1 MWPKKFLMH
10 ITRRVLYEVLQAS
23 VYGGESQEEKEEN
36 KDVKKIISKIEKGKF
51 QLDICLL
58 VLSDTEKNQLEII
71 DPNLFLQK
79 NYPRREYFVVG
90 IAKGFDEA
98 LEILE
103 EITKNVYNETR
114 GADIRSYILNK
125 EQEG

>member
-1 MWPKKFLMH
+1 MRYYRH
-10 ITRRVLYEVLQAS
+10 LYV
-23 VYGGESQEEKEEN
+23 GESLRK
-36 KDVKKIISKIEKGKF
+36 KKKKIISKLEKGKF
-51 QLDICLL
+51 QLEIRLI
-58 VLSDTEKNQLEII
+58 VLPETTGNQLEII

-79 NYPRREYFVVG
+79 NYPEREYFVVG

-103 EITKNVYNETR
+103 EIAENVYNETR

>member
-1 MWPKKFLMH
+1 MRYYRHLYVGERLKK
-10 ITRRVLYEVLQAS
+10 
-23 VYGGESQEEKEEN
+23 K
-36 KDVKKIISKIEKGKF
+36 KKKIIAKLEKGKF
-51 QLDICLL
+51 QFEIRLL
-58 VLSDTEKNQLEII
+58 VLPETKNNQLEII
-71 DPNLFLQK
+71 NPNLFLQK
-79 NYPRREYFVVG
+79 NYPGREYFVVG

-103 EITKNVYNETR
+103 EIAKNVYNETR

>member
-1 MWPKKFLMH
+1 MTFEKK
-10 ITRRVLYEVLQAS
+10 
-23 VYGGESQEEKEEN
+23 K
-36 KDVKKIISKIEKGKF
+36 KKIISKLEKRKF
-51 QLDICLL
+51 QLDICIL
-58 VLSDTEKNQLEII
+58 VLPDTEKNQLEII
-71 DPNLFLQK
+71 NPNLFLQK
-79 NYPRREYFVVG
+79 NYPQREYFVVG

>member
-1 MWPKKFLMH
+1 M
-10 ITRRVLYEVLQAS
+10 
-23 VYGGESQEEKEEN
+23 
-36 KDVKKIISKIEKGKF
+36 
-51 QLDICLL
+51 
-58 VLSDTEKNQLEII
+58 
-71 DPNLFLQK
+71 
-79 NYPRREYFVVG
+79 G

-98 LEILE
+98 LEVLE

>member
-1 MWPKKFLMH
+1 MRYYKHLYVAESLKKK
-10 ITRRVLYEVLQAS
+10 Q
-23 VYGGESQEEKEEN
+23 
-36 KDVKKIISKIEKGKF
+36 KKIISKLDKGKF
-51 QLDICLL
+51 QLNICLL
-58 VLSDTEKNQLEII
+58 VLPDTKDNQLEII

-79 NYPRREYFVVG
+79 NYPRRDFFVVG
-90 IAKGFDEA
+90 IAKGFEEA

-103 EITKNVYNETR
+103 EIVQNVYNETR

>member
-1 MWPKKFLMH
+1 MRYYRH
-10 ITRRVLYEVLQAS
+10 LYM
-23 VYGGESQEEKEEN
+23 GESLK
-36 KDVKKIISKIEKGKF
+36 KKKKKIISKIEKGKF

-90 IAKGFDEA
+90 IAKSFDEA

>member
-1 MWPKKFLMH
+1 MRYYKHLYMRDSLAKKKEKILSK
-10 ITRRVLYEVLQAS
+10 LSAGKLQA
-23 VYGGESQEEKEEN
+23 G
-36 KDVKKIISKIEKGKF
+36 IFLI
-51 QLDICLL
+51 
-58 VLSDTEKNQLEII
+58 VLPEGEKNQLEILNS
-71 DPNLFLQK
+71 NLLLQK
-79 NYPRREYFVVG
+79 YYPKKDYFLVG

-103 EITKNVYNETR
+103 EIVQEVYNETE

>member
-1 MWPKKFLMH
+1 MRYYKQLYVGEGVKKK
-10 ITRRVLYEVLQAS
+10 
-23 VYGGESQEEKEEN
+23 KE
-36 KDVKKIISKIEKGKF
+36 KIISKLERKKF

-58 VLSDTEKNQLEII
+58 VFPDTGKNQLEII

-79 NYPRREYFVVG
+79 NYPQRDYFVVG

-98 LEILE
+98 LEVLE
-103 EITKNVYNETR
+103 EIVKNVYNETR